1 MLVLVLSLAG
11 ACKSEEQKQK
21 EEAQKQFVAAAK
33 QMAEAAKT
41 MGKEGAAAGMQGAA
55 AGRQGAAAGM
65 QGAAAAMKQ
74 MAEAMKGGGAAAP
87 LVDFRELKALLPEK
101 LGDMKRVEASGEK
114 AGAMG
119 FALSHAR
126 GRYKGTS
133 EDRASIKI
141 LDTGGLMGP
150 MAFAVAGL
158 AMVEIDKETEDGYEK
173 TTTFEGKKAFEK
185 YNNKSKRGEIK
196 VIVGNR
202 FVVEVDGDELS
213 MDALKAAVK
222 SIDLGKLEGLA
233 PAKEPAK

>member
-1 MLVLVLSLAG
+1 
-11 ACKSEEQKQK
+11 
-21 EEAQKQFVAAAK
+21 
-33 QMAEAAKT
+33 
-41 MGKEGAAAGMQGAA
+41 
-55 AGRQGAAAGM
+55 
-65 QGAAAAMKQ
+65 
-74 MAEAMKGGGAAAP
+74 
-87 LVDFRELKALLPEK
+87 
-101 LGDMKRVEASGEK
+101 
-114 AGAMG
+114 MG

-133 EDRASIKI
+133 EERASIKI

-150 MAFAVAGL
+150 MAFAAAGL